1 MNTTKEP
8 SEITT
13 TNVQRRRCHAIG
25 MIVGGAAAIALFAFL
40 GTTWPGAPET
50 TVASG
55 TVQLMDSA
63 TPAPLRVQDVDDD
76 SGQDEAQLQQ
86 QNNAMQMMIQSEQ
99 QAEEQNEQA
108 QQQALQDELQAQQTE
123 QQADQ

>member
-8 SEITT
+8 SEIAT
-13 TNVQRRRCHAIG
+13 TNARRRRCPAIG
-25 MIVGGAAAIALFAFL
+25 MIVDGAAALALFAFL
-40 GTTWPGAPET
+40 GTTWPGAPVT

-123 QQADQ
+123 QQTDQ

>member
-1 MNTTKEP
+1 MNTTTEP
-8 SEITT
+8 SDINTT
-13 TNVQRRRCHAIG
+13 EAQRRRCHAIG
-25 MIVGGAAAIALFAFL
+25 MIVCGAAAIALFAFV
-40 GTTWPGAPET
+40 GTTWPGAPES

-76 SGQDEAQLQQ
+76 SDDEAQLQQ